1 MDWKKFAKGET
12 KKNDEEM
19 GSFDSLDEKK
29 VTFREVNEYE
39 RNKKQKRKEQN
50 NSNKVQTKMERQ
62 GFSNPTRV
70 SQHAYETLRIAST
83 FDKFANTSG
92 LLTTLDVS
100 KQAAFNYYNN
110 QLQHNMLLASQND
123 ELIKQNNVI
132 IDQNEEI
139 IHLLKQLA
147 NK

>member
-12 KKNDEEM
+12 TKKNESAMPSE
-19 GSFDSLDEKK
+19 SEKK
-29 VTFREVNEYE
+29 VTFREINEYE
-39 RNKKQKRKEQN
+39 RNKKQQRKEPDGSKKTQG
-50 NSNKVQTKMERQ
+50 KMERQ
-62 GFSNPTRV
+62 GFSNPSRV
-70 SQHAYETLRIAST
+70 SQQAYETLRIAST

-92 LLTTLDVS
+92 LLTTLDIS

-123 ELIKQNNVI
+123 ELIKQNDTI
-132 IDQNEEI
+132 IEQNEEMI
-139 IHLLKQLA
+139 KLLTQIS